1 MFAMRRAVLPLAVVV
16 AISTVGSAWSAC
28 NAMIGKSAIPLTAS
42 GDVFSL
48 GLDGSVRPGVAPKE
62 SSPRGSVDPS
72 GRYIAT
78 WKQGGQHPLLLLR
91 RGKSVTIAKRV
102 ASFPVWRPKGDT
114 LAFGQLVTGAIRLRI
129 AEIGSRTHVRQLGVP
144 LCRLGGPAW
153 SPDGRFL
160 ALVSPNDQ
168 RHCERGSQLIVVDA
182 RNGKVTGRAPIA
194 DPVPTAPVWSGDGT
208 FAAES
213 GVLGASGI
221 AIVPRSPRL
230 GTARVANGCGNAV
243 WSPRGASLAATCG
256 SALALV
262 DARTGSRTDLP
273 VTDVAPGPG
282 SVWSRDGSRVAVTT
296 EAGIAIATTD
306 GRTHVVVPVT
316 GCWAGGVLGFTPDG
330 RALVRASIAPGD

>member
-1 MFAMRRAVLPLAVVV
+1 MRRAVLPLAVVV

-28 NAMIGKSAIPLTAS
+28 NATIGKSAIPLTAS

-72 GRYIAT
+72 GRYIVT
-78 WKQGGQHPLLLLR
+78 WKQGGQSPLVLLR
-91 RGKSVTIAKRV
+91 GGKSVTIAKRV

-144 LCRLGGPAW
+144 LCTLGGPAW

-168 RHCERGSQLIVVDA
+168 RHCERGSQLVVVDA
-182 RNGKVTGRAPIA
+182 RNGKITGQAPIA
-194 DPVPTAPVWSGDGT
+194 DPVPTAPVWSGDGM

-213 GVLGASGI
+213 GVLGASGV
-221 AIVPRSPRL
+221 AVVPRSPRL
-230 GTARVANGCGNAV
+230 GTARGADGCANAV

-256 SALALV
+256 SALALL
-262 DARTGSRTDLP
+262 DARTGSRTDLS
-273 VTDVAPGPG
+273 VTDVTPGPG
-282 SVWSRDGSRVAVTT
+282 SVWSLDGSRVAVTT
-296 EAGIAIATTD
+296 QAGLAIATTD
-306 GRTHVVVPVT
+306 GRTRVLVPVT
-316 GCWAGGVLGFTPDG
+316 GCWAGGVLGFTRDG
-330 RALVRASIAPGD
+330 RALVRASTAPAGD